1 MRSLEN
7 ELKECARKLLTEKKV
22 DLIIGYS
29 KSPIPLRS
37 TPCFIREEKDVDSL
51 IFDLTC
57 SNNLATYL
65 QKSKCAEHRKPNTDP
80 TIRMENRCKIGII
93 AKACDARSI
102 VQLILEKQVKKE
114 DITVIG
120 IACTGILD
128 LKKVSDRLNGKEIL
142 NYNPQDDEVLF
153 EGKDFKKALKLSDI
167 LCDSC
172 KTCLNPDP
180 SVYDSFIG
188 EPVSGAKT
196 EKQEPMT
203 ELENLS
209 FGERWEYFEHE
220 ISKCIRCYACRNA
233 CPLCY
238 CEECV
243 VDRTNP
249 QWFGKSTEFSDT
261 FTFHITRM
269 LDTAGRCVGC
279 GACIRACPTHV
290 DLAPLGIKI
299 EKEIKERFGYTA
311 GLSLDATPP
320 MATFNEDDKEEFI
333 M

>member
-1 MRSLEN
+1 MMQSLEN

-22 DLIIGYS
+22 DLIIGY
-29 KSPIPLRS
+29 KKGALPLRS

-51 IFDLTC
+51 IFDFTC

-65 QKSKCAEHRKPNTDP
+65 QKSKLAEHRTPNT
-80 TIRMENRCKIGII
+80 ENHGKIGII
-93 AKACDARSI
+93 AKACDARAI
-102 VQLILEKQVKKE
+102 VQLIVEKQVKKE
-114 DITVIG
+114 DITLIG

-128 LKKVSDRLNGKEIL
+128 LKKVSDGLDGKEIL
-142 NYNPQDDEVLF
+142 NYKLQNGEVLF
-153 EGKDFKKALKLSDI
+153 QGKDFKKPLKLSDI
-167 LCDSC
+167 LCDVC

-188 EPVSGAKT
+188 EPISGAKT
-196 EKQEPMT
+196 EIVDK
-203 ELENLS
+203 LEGLS
-209 FGERWEYFEHE
+209 PDERWEYFERE

-311 GLSLDATPP
+311 GLSLDVIPP
-320 MATFNEDDKEEFI
+320 MATFDEDDKQEFI